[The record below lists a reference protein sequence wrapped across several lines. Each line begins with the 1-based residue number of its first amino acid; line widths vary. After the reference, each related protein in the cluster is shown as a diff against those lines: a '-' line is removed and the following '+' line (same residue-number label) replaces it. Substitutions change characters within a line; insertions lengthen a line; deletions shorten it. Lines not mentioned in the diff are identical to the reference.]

1 MYLNKIMKFKRVLL
15 KLSGEV
21 LAGDKNKFGHDFQVI
36 NNFAKSLAEIR
47 NSGIELAIVIGG
59 GNLIRG
65 RDVKTFGLDP
75 VNADYM
81 GMLGTV
87 MNAIALKDSI
97 EKLNVPTDVYSA
109 VGMEP
114 IAELFNRQHVKHSL
128 ESGHVVIF
136 GAGTGHPF
144 FSTDSAAA
152 LRAAEISADCLIKAT
167 KVNGIYDKDPVKF
180 KDAKFL
186 PELTFSDALKLNIE
200 VMDAAAFAICRDNNI
215 PIWVIG
221 VQDENWHSKICDG
234 SVKSGTIVK

>member
-1 MYLNKIMKFKRVLL
+1 MRFKRILL

-21 LAGDKNKFGHDFQVI
+21 LAGASKFGHDFSAV
-36 NNFAKSLAEIR
+36 NDFARAIAEIR
-47 NSGIELAIVIGG
+47 NSGVELAIVVGG

-65 RDVKTFGLDP
+65 RDVKAFGLDP
-75 VNADYM
+75 VNADSM

-97 EKLNVPTDVYSA
+97 EKLGIRTDVYSA
-109 VGMEP
+109 VRMEP
-114 IAELFNRQHVKHSL
+114 IADLYNRARVNDSL
-128 ESGHVVIF
+128 KSGHVVIF

-152 LRAAEISADCLIKAT
+152 LRAAEIGADCVVKAT
-167 KVNGIYDKDPVKF
+167 KVNGIYDKDPEKF

-186 PELTFSDALKLNIE
+186 PELSFSDALRLNIE

-215 PIWVIG
+215 PIWVLS
-221 VQDENWHSKICDG
+221 VHEENWQRKICSDSENFG
-234 SVKSGTIVK
+234 SLVR

>member
-1 MYLNKIMKFKRVLL
+1 MNFKRVLL

-21 LAGDKNKFGHDFQVI
+21 LAGSMKFGHDFEAI
-36 NNFAKSLAEIR
+36 SKFAKSLSEIR
-47 NSGIELAIVIGG
+47 NSGVELAIVVGG

-65 RDVKTFGLDP
+65 RDVKVFGLDP
-75 VNADYM
+75 VNADCM

-87 MNAIALKDSI
+87 MNAIALKDSL
-97 EKLNVPTDVYSA
+97 EKIGIPTDVFSA

-114 IAELFNRQHVKHSL
+114 IADKYNRQNVKKSL
-128 ESGHVVIF
+128 ESGHIVIF

-152 LRAAEISADCLIKAT
+152 LRAAEIKADCLIKGT
-167 KVNGIYDKDPVKF
+167 KVDGIYNKDPNKF
-180 KDAKFL
+180 KDAEFL

-215 PIWVIG
+215 PIWVLS
-221 VQDENWHSKICDG
+221 VQDENWESKILDK
-234 SVKSGTIVK
+234 SKISGTIVKNNT